1 MLVMSGLTL
10 LPWFVY
16 NYATLGVLTMS
27 PAGGVGRGIWE
38 GSWQAKWS
46 GRLQNELTH
55 LADNTDDR
63 AELDR
68 DVSAVAERERLPAA
82 PMLEYVHQWEDI
94 RRIWT
99 EPIDSS
105 ERARARVVADHE
117 YLRIGLQNIRRD
129 SPGHLLKRL
138 ARGVFVLWAGEIPF
152 RYSQIND
159 LPPVVIRM
167 CWGLQAL
174 ILALALYGAVYI
186 TIVHFPLLTEARQSL
201 PAMPTVLLLAAA
213 GTAQLAGSFKYSRP
227 ATPGSISP

>member
-1 MLVMSGLTL
+1 
-10 LPWFVY
+10 
-16 NYATLGVLTMS
+16 
-27 PAGGVGRGIWE
+27 
-38 GSWQAKWS
+38 
-46 GRLQNELTH
+46 
-55 LADNTDDR
+55 
-63 AELDR
+63 
-68 DVSAVAERERLPAA
+68 
-82 PMLEYVHQWEDI
+82 
-94 RRIWT
+94 
-99 EPIDSS
+99 
-105 ERARARVVADHE
+105 VVADHE

-174 ILALALYGAVYI
+174 ILALALYGAVSLSRAGQVAAAALLTTPVAYI